1 MELEKLERIKDQR
14 WDALFKVS
22 TTSGVWLIAFVTV
35 MAFAKSRGDFDG
47 LTLALLFIT
56 GAFTLI
62 FCFLMLVAA
71 MSIEAAKNDLRKAK
85 E

>member
-1 MELEKLERIKDQR
+1 
-14 WDALFKVS
+14 
-22 TTSGVWLIAFVTV
+22 

-62 FCFLMLVAA
+62 FGFLMLVAA